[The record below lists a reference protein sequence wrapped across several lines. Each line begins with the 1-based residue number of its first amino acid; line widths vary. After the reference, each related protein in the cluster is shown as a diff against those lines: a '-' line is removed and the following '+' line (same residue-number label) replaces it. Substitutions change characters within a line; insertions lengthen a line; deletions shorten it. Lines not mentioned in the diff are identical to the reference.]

1 MKKKLIVGVVTLLIA
16 FVLLYIFAYKP
27 GVSESGKSSSGQ
39 SRAGGAAVVAVQTV
53 PVTYGPVMRNREF
66 SGTVKAAYSY
76 VVAAKVAGRLSKI
89 SKRIGAKTG
98 VNEAVGKIDD
108 TEYRQAIQEAKAQV
122 SVSQASVKESE
133 AQLLFAEKEMQRIR
147 ELVEK
152 GIVSQAELDAIE
164 TQYATQKSRLELARA
179 QLAQKE
185 ASLAQASTRLD
196 YTTIRS
202 AQAGY
207 IAVRH
212 TDGGALLSVNSPV
225 LTIVGI
231 DTVYVEVSISERD
244 YHNISIGQ
252 NAFITVEALPEKKFA
267 GKVSSISP
275 QFQTSTRTAV
285 VEVSVANDSL
295 LLMPGMFARIEVI
308 LAQKDSA
315 QIVPLTAIVN
325 RNGTDAVFL
334 VSDSATVSFVPVRT
348 GIIDGDKVEVLH
360 PVLNGQV
367 VTVGNHL
374 LTDGSRISSGLNSR
388 TPEGDY
394 KNEIST
400 KTGKNTKAT
409 GGVKK

>member
-1 MKKKLIVGVVTLLIA
+1 MKKKLIVSGVTLLIT
-16 FVLLYIFAYKP
+16 FILLYIAYRPKS
-27 GVSESGKSSSGQ
+27 SETGKLSSGQ
-39 SRAGGAAVVAVQTV
+39 NRAGGAAAVAVQTV
-53 PVTYGPVMRNREF
+53 PVTYGAVMRNREF

-76 VVAAKVAGRLSKI
+76 VVAAKVAGRLSNI

-108 TEYRQAIQEAKAQV
+108 TEYLQAVQEAKAQV
-122 SVSQASVKESE
+122 AVSQASVKESE
-133 AQLLFAEKEMQRIR
+133 AQLLFAEKEMQRVR

-164 TQYATQKSRLELARA
+164 TQYATQKSRLDLARA
-179 QLAQKE
+179 QLEQRE
-185 ASLAQASTRLD
+185 ASLAQARTRLD

-231 DTVYVEVSISERD
+231 DTVYVEMSISERD

-252 NAFITVEALPEKKFA
+252 KAYITVDALPEKKFT

-275 QFQTSTRTAV
+275 LFQTSTRTAV
-285 VEVSVANDSL
+285 VEVSVVNDSL
-295 LLMPGMFARIEVI
+295 FLMPGMFARVEVI

-334 VSDSATVSFVPVRT
+334 TSDSATVHFIPVKT

-360 PVLNGQV
+360 PVLNGRV

-374 LTDGSRISSGLNSR
+374 LTDGNRISSGLNSR
-388 TPEGDY
+388 TPEGDSKKEVSKKAN
-394 KNEIST
+394 KNM
-400 KTGKNTKAT
+400 KTT
-409 GGVKK
+409 GEVKK